1 MALFVHRLPAGLGGL
16 KQLID
21 SLQATSL
28 LRVGAQYNLD
38 SLTLERKRISQL
50 LRNRGYYYF
59 RPEYMEY
66 LADTT
71 AGRRQVALRLNL
83 RPNVPQAALMPYR
96 VGDVTVR
103 LTNIKPG
110 PADTLRLPDAT
121 VIARRPL
128 KIRPRVLSRALTLRP
143 GQLFTVDAQN
153 RTQTD
158 LNKLGIFRSVNL
170 SVTRSTRCA
179 APTRS
184 TWRSTPGSTT
194 RWRRPWR
201 PTSPRSRTASSARA
215 SPSGSATTTSSAA
228 ARSSP

>member
-1 MALFVHRLPAGLGGL
+1 MALFVHRLSAGRRGL

-96 VGDVTVR
+96 VGDVTDR
-103 LTNIKPG
+103 LTNTKPG
-110 PADTLRLPDAT
+110 PA
-121 VIARRPL
+121 
-128 KIRPRVLSRALTLRP
+128 
-143 GQLFTVDAQN
+143 GY
-153 RTQTD
+153 
-158 LNKLGIFRSVNL
+158 
-170 SVTRSTRCA
+170 A
-179 APTRS
+179 APAGRDRHRPAAAAKS
-184 TWRSTPGSTT
+184 APGSC
-194 RWRRPWR
+194 PA
-201 PTSPRSRTASSARA
+201 P
-215 SPSGSATTTSSAA
+215 
-228 ARSSP
+228 